1 MSVPEIRPSSPV
13 APGRRQP
20 PEEPT
25 RLHRKVFGIVLGL
38 VLAVVVYFLMPN
50 EVPAALQGGEREFTA
65 HGLAV
70 TAAVAVLMGTWWITE
85 AIPLAATALVPL
97 VAFPVTQVAEFR
109 DVASP
114 FASGTIFLFMGGF
127 FLALALQRWNLH
139 RRIALRTVLLV
150 GTHPKQ
156 LVLGFMVATGF
167 LSMWVSNTATAVMML
182 PIGLSVMALVNP
194 DARGLDLL
202 KSNFGKALTLGIAYS
217 ASIASLS
224 TLIGTP
230 PNTLMRA
237 YLADNHDIVIG
248 FGQWMLFAAPTAW
261 LFLAIAWWLL
271 VNVFFRPE
279 IDELPG
285 GRALIR
291 QELDEMGPMHRGE
304 KLVGGVFVVGALS
317 WIFLPSLFRDAGIS
331 DELIAMCIALA
342 LFLIPVHPRS
352 GIPLLDWKTAK
363 EIPWDILL
371 LFGGGLSLSAMF
383 TANGLSAWI
392 GEVSRGV
399 GGLPAVLIVLAV
411 TALIIFLTEMT
422 SNTATA
428 AAFLPIMGGVAAG
441 IDQDIMLLVIPVAL
455 AATCAFMLP
464 VATPPNAIAFGS
476 GYVRIGDMVKGGIW
490 LNLIGMV
497 LITVTV
503 MVMGPLVLGISYG

>member
-167 LSMWVSNTATAVMML
+167 LSM
-182 PIGLSVMALVNP
+182 
-194 DARGLDLL
+194 
-202 KSNFGKALTLGIAYS
+202 
-217 ASIASLS
+217 
-224 TLIGTP
+224 
-230 PNTLMRA
+230 
-237 YLADNHDIVIG
+237 
-248 FGQWMLFAAPTAW
+248 
-261 LFLAIAWWLL
+261 
-271 VNVFFRPE
+271 
-279 IDELPG
+279 
-285 GRALIR
+285 
-291 QELDEMGPMHRGE
+291 
-304 KLVGGVFVVGALS
+304 
-317 WIFLPSLFRDAGIS
+317 
-331 DELIAMCIALA
+331 
-342 LFLIPVHPRS
+342 
-352 GIPLLDWKTAK
+352 
-363 EIPWDILL
+363 
-371 LFGGGLSLSAMF
+371 
-383 TANGLSAWI
+383 
-392 GEVSRGV
+392 
-399 GGLPAVLIVLAV
+399 
-411 TALIIFLTEMT
+411 
-422 SNTATA
+422 
-428 AAFLPIMGGVAAG
+428 
-441 IDQDIMLLVIPVAL
+441 
-455 AATCAFMLP
+455 
-464 VATPPNAIAFGS
+464 
-476 GYVRIGDMVKGGIW
+476 
-490 LNLIGMV
+490 
-497 LITVTV
+497 
-503 MVMGPLVLGISYG
+503 